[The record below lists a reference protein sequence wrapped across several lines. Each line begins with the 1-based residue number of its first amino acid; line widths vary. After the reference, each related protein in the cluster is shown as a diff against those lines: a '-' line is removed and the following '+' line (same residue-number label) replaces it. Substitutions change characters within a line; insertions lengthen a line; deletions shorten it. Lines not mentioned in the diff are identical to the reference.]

1 MIKSILEMLNEEDKL
16 VKELNR
22 IKDPKEYTEKLDA
35 IKYTRECIRQKV
47 TTNAEVNHLKYLNKS
62 VNKVPASQQGTV
74 SLISKDKL
82 IGIFKD
88 FLKDKFNEI
97 ENYGGDWSNRSYAG
111 FFSFYLYND
120 SSNSHS
126 NIGVRLYY
134 KDNELIGYDIWNT
147 WSSHHDYV
155 NIKIRGNNIEFIEDS
170 KFEDFSRKDIRRLYD
185 MIKNVICEGDF
196 SNE

>member
-1 MIKSILEMLNEEDKL
+1 MIKSILELLHEEDAL

-22 IKDPKEYTEKLDA
+22 IKDPKEYTEKLEA

-47 TTNAEVNHLKYLNKS
+47 TTNAEVNHLKYLNKN
-62 VNKVPASQQGTV
+62 VNEVPVSQQGTV

-82 IGIFKD
+82 MEIFKD
-88 FLKDKFNEI
+88 FLKDNFNEI
-97 ENYGGDWSNRSYAG
+97 ENYGGGWKSGSDASLFYFRL
-111 FFSFYLYND
+111 FSD
-120 SSNSHS
+120 SSNATS
-126 NIGVRLYY
+126 NVGSRLYY
-134 KDNELIGYDIWNT
+134 KDDELIGYDIWNR
-147 WSSHHDYV
+147 WSSNHYYV

-170 KFEDFSRKDIRRLYD
+170 KFEDFSKEEMRRLYE

>member
-22 IKDPKEYTEKLDA
+22 IKDPKEYIKKLDA

-47 TTNAEVNHLKYLNKS
+47 TTNAEVNHLKYLNK
-62 VNKVPASQQGTV
+62 NKVPASQQGTV

-82 IGIFKD
+82 MEIFKD

-97 ENYGGDWSNRSYAG
+97 ENYGGDWSNRSYADL
-111 FFSFYLYND
+111 FFFDVSDD
-120 SSNSHS
+120 SSHS
-126 NIGVRLYY
+126 YLSIGARLYY
-134 KDNELIGYDIWNT
+134 KDDELIGYNIWNT
-147 WSSHHDYV
+147 WSSNHEYI

-170 KFEDFSRKDIRRLYD
+170 KFEDFSKEDMRRLYE

>member
-1 MIKSILEMLNEEDKL
+1 

-22 IKDPKEYTEKLDA
+22 IKDPKEYTEKLEA

-47 TTNAEVNHLKYLNKS
+47 TTNAEVNHLKYLNKRT
-62 VNKVPASQQGTV
+62 NEVPVSQQGTV

-82 IGIFKD
+82 MEIFKD
-88 FLKDKFNEI
+88 FLKDKFNEN
-97 ENYGGDWSNRSYAG
+97 ENHGGDWRNGSHAG
-111 FFSFYLYND
+111 LFSFYLYD
-120 SSNSHS
+120 VSSREIS
-126 NIGVRLYY
+126 NIGSCLYY
-134 KDNELIGYDIWNT
+134 KDDELIGYDIWNT
-147 WSSHHDYV
+147 WSSHRKYV

-170 KFEDFSRKDIRRLYD
+170 KFEDFSKEEMRKLYE